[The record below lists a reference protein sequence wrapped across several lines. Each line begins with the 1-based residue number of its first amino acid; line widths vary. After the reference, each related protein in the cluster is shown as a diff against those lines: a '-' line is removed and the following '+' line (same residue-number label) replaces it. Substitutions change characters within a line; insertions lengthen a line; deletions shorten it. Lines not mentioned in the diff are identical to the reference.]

1 MKYLKKY
8 KLFESE
14 ENKPGHKYNWDDF
27 LDRLRYLTDI
37 GFVIDE
43 ESKKQYFRDDENNEC
58 DITKA
63 HWLVTEINLTR
74 DYFNEDD
81 VSKIVK
87 NNKFKYFCKWD
98 DRIIEF
104 QQEIASISSH
114 FDVCYHNISMDAEG
128 WHVSF
133 VIWTEVEQSTRDS
146 EKEKNLL
153 EDTERKISSSFD
165 YIRSTIL
172 NNFSSASRNKICK
185 DKLDRNIYNYQG
197 SFEGRF
203 LVMPMNFEGSQ
214 PQQFKR
220 SFQPKLEKGLNDFQ
234 RLIKDYGKVELRK
247 IEEKDIDRLVSEKVD
262 KKYFSER
269 YLGLM
274 GYIIEFDYD
283 KMFNDVKQGLSNL

>member
-14 ENKPGHKYNWDDF
+14 NKPGHKYTWGEI
-27 LDRLRYLTDI
+27 LERLSYLTDL
-37 GFVIDE
+37 GFEIDE
-43 ESKKQYFRDDENNEC
+43 ESKKQYFRDDEGNLC

-74 DYFNEDD
+74 GYFDYDD
-81 VSKIVK
+81 VVSKRLK
-87 NNKFKYFCKWD
+87 DDKWRYFCKWD

-104 QQEIASISSH
+104 QQEISSICSH
-114 FDVCYHNISMDAEG
+114 FDVCYHNVTMNAEG
-128 WHVSF
+128 WQVSF
-133 VIWTEVEQSTRDS
+133 IIWTEVEQSTRDS

-165 YIRSTIL
+165 YIRSAIL

-197 SFEGRF
+197 SFERRF
-203 LVMPMNFEGSQ
+203 LIMPMNFEGSQ

-220 SFQPKLEKGLNDFQ
+220 YFQPKLEKGLNDFQ

-247 IEEKDIDRLVSEKVD
+247 IEEKDIDRLVSEKFD
-262 KKYFSER
+262 KNYFSER

-283 KMFNDVKQGLSNL
+283 KMFNDVKESLR